1 LKTFRRYIAPFSLLI
16 LCAALASAQSSVD
29 VNIGFGTAHVSANS
43 GGLDNTSS
51 ANAFGSCTPGTGD
64 SYCQSLPTM
73 SGFFLGFGGDIM
85 LNKHYGFGA
94 EATLQPT
101 RPDYGPL
108 QYRQA
113 FYDFDGVYTPVSEK
127 RFALRIL
134 GGVGEARTS
143 FAYTAT
149 GCVGT
154 AVCTTQ
160 TQPIGNSNHFQVHVG
175 AGVQI
180 YLSEHIFIRPQ
191 FDFHYVPSLN
201 QQFGSNLVPQ
211 GMIWIGY
218 TAGER
223 K

>member
-29 VNIGFGTAHVSANS
+29 INLGFGTAHDSANS
-43 GGLDNTSS
+43 GGIDNASS
-51 ANAFGSCTPGTGD
+51 AANAFGSCTPGTGD

-94 EATLQPT
+94 EATLQPN

-113 FYDFDGVYTPVSEK
+113 FYDFDGVYAPVSEK

-134 GGVGEARTS
+134 GGVGAARTS

-160 TQPIGNSNHFQVHVG
+160 TEPVG
-175 AGVQI
+175 IRTTSRSTWARVCR
-180 YLSEHIFIRPQ
+180 STCRSTFSSARSSIFTMCP
-191 FDFHYVPSLN
+191 V
-201 QQFGSNLVPQ
+201 
-211 GMIWIGY
+211 
-218 TAGER
+218 
-223 K
+223 

>member
-1 LKTFRRYIAPFSLLI
+1 MASERRP
-16 LCAALASAQSSVD
+16 LCNPTGPTTDRCSTVRRS
-29 VNIGFGTAHVSANS
+29 T
-43 GGLDNTSS
+43 TS
-51 ANAFGSCTPGTGD
+51 
-64 SYCQSLPTM
+64 
-73 SGFFLGFGGDIM
+73 
-85 LNKHYGFGA
+85 
-94 EATLQPT
+94 
-101 RPDYGPL
+101 
-108 QYRQA
+108 
-113 FYDFDGVYTPVSEK
+113 DGVYAPVSEK

-134 GGVGEARTS
+134 GGVGAARTS

-160 TQPIGNSNHFQVHVG
+160 TEPVGNTNHFQVHVG

-211 GMIWIGY
+211 GMILDRVHSGRAEVARRALPAARARPPGK
-218 TAGER
+218 AGPPAIR
-223 K
+223 IFRSA